1 MNIYQVTY
9 SRIDWDLYFCGYAQ
23 YHYTARKLFQTRERA
38 EEFVADGLYE
48 WVPTY
53 KKNVCVKNPGDGKI
67 EEIPVE

>member
-1 MNIYQVTY
+1 M
-9 SRIDWDLYFCGYAQ
+9 
-23 YHYTARKLFQTRERA
+23 RERA